1 MEKLGKHM
9 VRSRKER
16 GAALVEFAIIL
27 PLLLLIVLG
36 IVEFG
41 WTFGQYNDI
50 RHGAREAARLAA
62 VNAGSHTSMGT
73 TACAAMDLTTGA
85 TTIEFTDGGAVGAE
99 ATVVVT
105 SDHEAISG
113 VALFDAML
121 PSAITSTVKI
131 RMEQPSTS
139 WGSGTHPC

>member
-1 MEKLGKHM
+1 MFGSK
-9 VRSRKER
+9 KEH

-27 PLLLLIVLG
+27 PLLLILVLG

-62 VNAGSHTSMGT
+62 VNAGTVAAMGGT
-73 TACAAMDLTTGA
+73 TCNAMDLTSGQ
-85 TTIEFTDGGAVGAE
+85 TITFTDGGGVGAE
-99 ATVVVT
+99 ATILVT
-105 SDHEAISG
+105 APHSAISG
-113 VALFDAML
+113 VGFFNSIL
-121 PSAITSTVKI
+121 PTTISSTVKI

-139 WGSGTHPC
+139 WSSGAHAC